1 MSSTQH
7 VGTTSVIFPGQG
19 SQSVGMLAELA
30 NDWPQ
35 VSETFAQASETLG
48 YDLWA
53 LIQGGPESDLNQT
66 DKTQP
71 AMLAAGIACW
81 RVWLAAGGVTPTY
94 LAGHSLGEYTALVA
108 AGAIDFAAAVKLVQ
122 TRGQLMQAAVPQG
135 QGAMAAILGLTDT
148 QVIEVC
154 AHAAQ
159 GGVVQAVNFNAP
171 GQVVI
176 AGTSAAVERAANA
189 AKQAGAKRA
198 LMLPVSVPS
207 HCSLMSEAATKLLES
222 LNELEIKTPEIKVI
236 HNVDVASH
244 KSADAIRDVLV
255 KQLYSPVRWVE
266 TVQALSASGAISL
279 VECGPGK
286 VLAGLTKRINREVT
300 ALPVFD
306 AASLAK
312 ALEAHKA

>member
-1 MSSTQH
+1 MSFAI
-7 VGTTSVIFPGQG
+7 VFPGQG
-19 SQSVGMLAELA
+19 SQSMGMLAELG
-30 NDWPQ
+30 NDWSQ
-35 VSETFAQASETLG
+35 VSETFTQASDALG
-48 YDLWA
+48 YDLWK
-53 LIQGGPESDLNQT
+53 LVQDGPEANLNQT

-81 RVWLAAGGVTPTY
+81 RVWLAAGGATPTY
-94 LAGHSLGEYTALVA
+94 MAGHSLGEYTALVA
-108 AGAIDFAAAVKLVQ
+108 AGAIDFAAAIKLVEK
-122 TRGQLMQAAVPQG
+122 RGQLMQAAVPQG
-135 QGAMAAILGLTDT
+135 QGAMAAILGLTDE
-148 QVIEVC
+148 QVIEAC
-154 AHAAQ
+154 DQAAQ
-159 GGVVQAVNFNAP
+159 GEVVQAVNFNAP
-171 GQVVI
+171 GQVVV
-176 AGTSAAVERAANA
+176 AGASAAVERAVDA

-207 HCSLMSEAATKLLES
+207 HCSLMSEAAVELAKS

-244 KSADAIRDVLV
+244 DSADAIRDVLA

-266 TVQALSASGAISL
+266 TIQVLSQSGVSSL

-286 VLAGLTKRINREVT
+286 VLAGLTKRINREVA